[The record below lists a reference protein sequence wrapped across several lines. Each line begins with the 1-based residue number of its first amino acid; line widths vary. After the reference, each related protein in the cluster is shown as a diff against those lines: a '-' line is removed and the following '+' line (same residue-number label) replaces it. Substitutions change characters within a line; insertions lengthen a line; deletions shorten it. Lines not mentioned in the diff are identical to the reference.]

1 MKIYYFG
8 ATIHDVDM
16 LYENGFDGNLFL
28 AGVKGDDFVKI
39 ARYIDVFKT
48 FKYMVA
54 IRSYTI
60 SPQYLSA
67 ICTSIDEISSGKIE
81 INLLSGWTKEEEKQ
95 AGGIIGDI
103 NDLSSKIDKS
113 NYMIKFLETINN
125 MKILRKP
132 EIYVSC
138 TNQFTFAAAKK
149 HKENIILPY
158 SRYKTGEYDIEKS
171 KTIISIGPIFKDY
184 KDYASIDIGYA
195 PDDSEFFTKQDFA
208 LFLNKLDN
216 EGFNGVLIYAWPHE
230 TENKKIIE
238 FVKEYTQNKSYGS

>member
-8 ATIHDVDM
+8 GTINDIDI

-39 ARYIDVFKT
+39 ARHMDPSKI

-67 ICTSIDEISSGKIE
+67 ICTSIDEISSSKIE

-95 AGGIIGDI
+95 AGGIVGDI

-125 MKILRKP
+125 MKILKKP

-138 TNQFTFAAAKK
+138 TNKFTFAAAKK

-158 SRYKTGEYDIEKS
+158 SKYKTGEYDIEKS

-184 KDYASIDIGYA
+184 EDHSTIDIGYA
-195 PDDSEFFTKQDFA
+195 PDDSEFFTKKEFS
-208 LFLNKLDN
+208 LFLDKLN
-216 EGFNGVLIYAWPHE
+216 SEGFDGVLIYGWPFE
-230 TENKKIIE
+230 TEHKKILE
-238 FVKEYTQNKSYGS
+238 FVKEYKNKN